1 MSYQISSR
9 MGEKALNLI
18 EKIKKQIV
26 EEYTDITK
34 QINTMIRDISRY
46 IVISNIKSDVF
57 DLMKG
62 SEDFIYRSIENPQK
76 QLIMKQKQEIMD
88 TLDDFLEYLY
98 DELWDFFESQESEM
112 EKGDNRDR
120 KIKETEEIYWY
131 EFIISNLA
139 IMTGLIKSESQRKKY
154 KKYPN
159 KPRY

>member
-62 SEDFIYRSIENPQK
+62 SEDFIYRSIEN
-76 QLIMKQKQEIMD
+76 LQKQEITD